1 MDLQDKVSAIK
12 GIGEKKSRLLRN
24 MKIETVEDLLLHFPR
39 KYEDRRHVSYI
50 MEAPFD
56 KEVLV
61 KAKVIARQM
70 KGNPYNKRTPLRILV
85 QDSSADLEVLF
96 FNGRYLAN
104 YFNIGSEYTFYGKIS
119 LNNGRRQ
126 MAHPEFHK
134 AGDEEDV
141 RGILPI
147 YPLTEGMTQANMRKI
162 QKEAICLAD
171 NVKEWLPDW
180 IVEENN
186 LCSPSYAIK
195 NIHFPADERNIKEA
209 RYRMVFEELLTLQTG
224 LFYIKKGMTGEK
236 DGTVIDMAIDMSP
249 FTETLPFCLTSGQ
262 LKVWKEIEQDLAAAR
277 PMNRLVQGDVGSG
290 KTAVAQMAMYKTV
303 KAGYQAVM
311 MAPTELLAKQH
322 LASMKKVFDPLGI
335 RTELLCGTMKSG
347 EKEQVLKDLASGGI
361 DILIGT
367 HALIQPNVGFKGL
380 GLVVTDEQH
389 RFGVNQRTVLA
400 EKGRNPNVL
409 VMTATPIPRTLAVIL
424 YGDLDIS
431 VIDTMPPGRKPV
443 RTFLRN
449 ADSRDAIYDFVRQ
462 KAKEGRQAYVVAPL
476 IDESENVDCR
486 SAQEIYEELSSKYHD
501 LNIGLV
507 HGAMKQEEKDRIME
521 SFAAGKTDVLVSTVV
536 IEVGIDVKNATVMII
551 ENCERFGLAQLHQLR
566 GRVGRGQHQSYCVLI
581 CGHESKIADRR
592 NQIMCRSQ
600 NGFEIAEEDLKLR
613 GPGEIFGTRQHG
625 LPELNISDLIRH
637 GDILEDVKKVAA
649 KIIEA
654 DPVLSDPENTGIREK
669 VKKMFG
675 ENIQLNL

>member
-119 LNNGRRQ
+119 LNNGRMQ

-224 LFYIKKGMTGEK
+224 LFYIKKGMTGEQ
-236 DGTVIDMAIDMSP
+236 DGTVIDMAIDMSH
-249 FTETLPFCLTSGQ
+249 FTETLPFRLTSGQ
-262 LKVWKEIEQDLAAAR
+262 LKVWKEIEKDLAAVR

-347 EKEQVLKDLASGGI
+347 EKEQVLKDLASGDI

>member
-126 MAHPEFHK
+126 MAHPEFHI

-224 LFYIKKGMTGEK
+224 LFYIKKGMTGEQ

-249 FTETLPFCLTSGQ
+249 FTETLPFRLTSGQ
-262 LKVWKEIEQDLAAAR
+262 LKVWKEIEKDLAAVR

-347 EKEQVLKDLASGGI
+347 EKEQVLKDLASGDI